1 MNLRLAKPEDAQA
14 IAALIHRAFNARP
27 KIDPPAPALNDDEE
41 FVRGVLEAN
50 GGLVAEI
57 DGDIVGSIL
66 FDRTRPNALGLRR
79 VSVDP
84 SGQNSGVASA
94 MVEYAESLF
103 GVDEVWLTARAELP
117 KTIEFWIKRGY
128 AIRGSEPPLV
138 ELAKPARCKIP
149 LPDLEDTEEFAK
161 KVAVFLKAGDVVILT
176 GDLGAGKTTFT
187 QFLGAALGVRGPIT
201 SPTFVIA
208 RTHPSLVGGP
218 ALVHVDAYRMGSA
231 AEFADLDLDISVDDS
246 VTVVEWGEGMA
257 EQLSDSWLHISFSA
271 DREATVNAHG
281 PRWLGVPVCSGLS
294 R

>member
-1 MNLRLAKPEDAQA
+1 MILRLAKPEDARVL
-14 IAALIHRAFNARP
+14 AALINRAFSARP
-27 KIDPPAPALNDDEE
+27 KLDPPAPATNDDEN
-41 FVRGVLEAN
+41 FVRGVLESN
-50 GGLVAEI
+50 GGMVAEV
-57 DGDIVGSIL
+57 DGEILGSIL

-84 SGQNSGVASA
+84 GGQNSGVASA

-103 GVDEVWLTARAELP
+103 EVDEIWLTARQELP

-128 AIRGSEPPLV
+128 TIRETEPPLV
-138 ELAKPARCKIP
+138 ELAKPARCKIT
-149 LPDLEDTEEFAK
+149 LPDLSDTEELAK
-161 KVAVFLKAGDVVILT
+161 KVAALLKSGDVVILT

-187 QFLGAALGVRGPIT
+187 QFLGAALGMRGPIT

-208 RTHPSLVGGP
+208 RTHPSLIGGP

-246 VTVVEWGEGMA
+246 ITVVEWGVGMA
-257 EQLSDSWLHISFSA
+257 EQLSESWLHISFSA
-271 DREATVNAHG
+271 DREATINAHG
-281 PRWLGVPVCSGLS
+281 PRWLGVKLCSGLG